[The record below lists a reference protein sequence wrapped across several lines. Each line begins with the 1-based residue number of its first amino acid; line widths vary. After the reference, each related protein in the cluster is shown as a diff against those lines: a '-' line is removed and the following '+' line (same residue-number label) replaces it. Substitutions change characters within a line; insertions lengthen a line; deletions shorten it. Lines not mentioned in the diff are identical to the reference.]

1 MQTKPPP
8 RKWKPKAAAD
18 VSYSSSSSA
27 AAEIAEP
34 VRNMTLASQEPPA
47 GAGPG
52 PGPRPAQLWLPRGYT
67 TSAGDGPAVA
77 SASTSTSASV
87 TEEWDGVATEKLSRL
102 FKAAPQ
108 FEVDN
113 NTFTEAQIRATFYP
127 KFENEK
133 SDQEVRA
140 CRQHLV
146 VQFCRCLI
154 PSRCAF

>member
-8 RKWKPKAAAD
+8 RKWKPKAAD

-34 VRNMTLASQEPPA
+34 VRKMTLASQAP
-47 GAGPG
+47 PG
-52 PGPRPAQLWLPRGYT
+52 PGPAQLWVPRGYT
-67 TSAGDGPAVA
+67 TSAGDGPGVA
-77 SASTSTSASV
+77 SASTSTSARV
-87 TEEWDGVATEKLSRL
+87 TEERDGVSTEKLSRL
-102 FKAAPQ
+102 FKSAPG

-113 NTFTEAQIRATFYP
+113 STFTEAQIRATFYP

-140 CRQHLV
+140 CRQLLV
-146 VQFCRCLI
+146 VQFCHCLI
-154 PSRCAF
+154 PSCCAF